1 MCSTFLVMENLK
13 TYSGKYREKK
23 KKNWKMSKKSKIYQL
38 KVANP
43 LKFPQHHFHF
53 DCAALKSVCGSKRKA
68 NKQISFPITSILIAS
83 ERLTKI
89 HYTSSLNTTR
99 VELGITKCSSTKEK
113 EGFTYPFMKRTDP

>member
-1 MCSTFLVMENLK
+1 
-13 TYSGKYREKK
+13 
-23 KKNWKMSKKSKIYQL
+23 MSKKSKIYQL